1 MQRYRKKKHRNMK
14 ENYIQPTMRVI
25 VIQESQMVCGSPV
38 FDIEEGS
45 TEEQD
50 VDTRAHHSLFDI
62 WSEE

>member
-1 MQRYRKKKHRNMK
+1 MK
-14 ENYIQPTMRVI
+14 EKYIQPTMRVI

-38 FDIEEGS
+38 FDIKEGS